1 MPVTQAILPADEQL
15 DFPII
20 YASSINGYA
29 SLEDDIRSGDMTPMF
44 ETIVAKVAAPEVD
57 VNAPLQMQITALD
70 YSSFIGAIG
79 IGRITRGT
87 IKKNQQ
93 VMVVSADGT
102 ERKAKI
108 AGLMGFMGLEKVETD
123 SAEAGNIACVTGIE
137 GISISDTICDVET
150 VEALP
155 PLSVDEPTVSMAFR
169 VNDSPFAGQD
179 GKYITSRNIRD
190 RLDKELIYNVAL
202 RVENTEDPSEFLVSG
217 RGELH
222 LSILSHCHQ
231 APYR

>member
-1 MPVTQAILPADEQL
+1 LGATDEQL

-93 VMVVSADGT
+93 VM
-102 ERKAKI
+102 E
-108 AGLMGFMGLEKVETD
+108 
-123 SAEAGNIACVTGIE
+123 
-137 GISISDTICDVET
+137 
-150 VEALP
+150 
-155 PLSVDEPTVSMAFR
+155 
-169 VNDSPFAGQD
+169 
-179 GKYITSRNIRD
+179 
-190 RLDKELIYNVAL
+190 
-202 RVENTEDPSEFLVSG
+202 
-217 RGELH
+217 
-222 LSILSHCHQ
+222 
-231 APYR
+231 

>member
-1 MPVTQAILPADEQL
+1 LGATDEQL

-87 IKKNQQ
+87 HHKSYLK
-93 VMVVSADGT
+93 
-102 ERKAKI
+102 
-108 AGLMGFMGLEKVETD
+108 
-123 SAEAGNIACVTGIE
+123 
-137 GISISDTICDVET
+137 
-150 VEALP
+150 
-155 PLSVDEPTVSMAFR
+155 
-169 VNDSPFAGQD
+169 
-179 GKYITSRNIRD
+179 
-190 RLDKELIYNVAL
+190 
-202 RVENTEDPSEFLVSG
+202 
-217 RGELH
+217 
-222 LSILSHCHQ
+222 
-231 APYR
+231 